1 MLCFTRFYVNRNTF
15 SRFYM
20 QRIKRKPYYKTPLSV
35 AIRYAPID
43 TLGYY
48 FTTTRT
54 RFRNS

>member
-43 TLGYY
+43 MLGYY
-48 FTTTRT
+48 FTTT
-54 RFRNS
+54 